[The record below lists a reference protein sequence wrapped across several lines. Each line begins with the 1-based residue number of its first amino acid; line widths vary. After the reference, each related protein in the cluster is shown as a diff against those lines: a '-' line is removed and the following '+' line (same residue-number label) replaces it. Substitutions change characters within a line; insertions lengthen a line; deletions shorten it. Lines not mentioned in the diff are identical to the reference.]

1 MLPETTAGAMDRAGF
16 MEAPVM
22 GPANIASNSTTLP
35 MAIPATTPIS
45 YDPVDTFIMT
55 TIKKK
60 DKIIS
65 SIKTLSAE
73 SPGRVAPSV

>member
-1 MLPETTAGAMDRAGF
+1 
-16 MEAPVM
+16 
-22 GPANIASNSTTLP
+22 

-45 YDPVDTFIMT
+45 FDPVDTFMMT

-65 SIKTLSAE
+65 NIKTLSAE
-73 SPGRVAPSV
+73 SPGTVAPSV